1 VHPAIERARAALSG
15 WRPAPMSAAQEA
27 AFDDYCRGR
36 FARLT
41 TTFAVSTLVCAAV
54 WWPADYLV
62 YRALPEYIRPF
73 QIWRAVIC
81 AIAAVH
87 LATSWVPALRPSVV
101 ARFAV
106 EFVIVCATMGYGA
119 GLLRGPEGVQFHLL
133 YVLGFATVP
142 LPVRLS
148 TRVVM
153 TAAFCAAVVLGCVV
167 PFPALR
173 GSPHLFM
180 AISFLVWI
188 CGISVTFGHAT
199 FLALRAHFVQAAE
212 LAEANTSLEAR
223 VAERTR
229 ELRELLSRLETTR
242 EEERGRIARELHDQL
257 GQELMAQRLT
267 LEIAEECL
275 DGEPATARAKLV
287 EMRNLLGG
295 MMGTVRALIGDL
307 RPWILHD
314 LGLGEAAQ
322 WLARRTEELAGVR
335 CELTVVGDPTTLDP
349 ERSAAVFRI
358 LQESLTNVTKHA
370 HATRVAIDLATTD
383 DALVLRVRDDG
394 IGPAAPGSKGGFG
407 VLGMRERAH
416 ALGGDLALRGL
427 PGGGTEVTCHL
438 PQRTSNGATP

>member
-1 VHPAIERARAALSG
+1 
-15 WRPAPMSAAQEA
+15 MSPSQEA
-27 AFDDYCRGR
+27 AFDAYCRDR
-36 FARLT
+36 FERLT
-41 TTFAVSTLVCAAV
+41 LIFAVSTLLCAAV

-62 YRALPEYIRPF
+62 YGALPDYIRPF
-73 QIWRAVIC
+73 QIWRSVIC
-81 AIAAVH
+81 AAAALH
-87 LATSWVPALRPSVV
+87 LVAAWIPSLKPYVV
-101 ARFAV
+101 ARFALG
-106 EFVIVCATMGYGA
+106 FVVACATMGYGA

-142 LPVRLS
+142 LPLRLS
-148 TRVVM
+148 TRIVL
-153 TAAFCAAVVLGCVV
+153 TCGFCAAVVAGCLV
-167 PFPALR
+167 PFPEWR
-173 GSPHLFM
+173 GSPHLPM
-180 AISFLVWI
+180 VVSFFAWI

-199 FLALRAHFVQAAE
+199 FLILRSHFFQAAE
-212 LAEANTSLEAR
+212 LAQANASLEAR

-275 DGEPATARAKLV
+275 DGEPVTAREKLV

-335 CELTVVGDPTTLDP
+335 CELSVVGDPTTLDP
-349 ERSAAVFRI
+349 VRSAAIFRI

-370 HATRVAIDLATTD
+370 HATRVAIDVTTTD
-383 DALVLRVRDDG
+383 DALVLSVRDDG
-394 IGPAAPGSKGGFG
+394 IGPAAPASKGGFG

-416 ALGGDLALRGL
+416 ALGGDLSLRGL
-427 PGGGTEVTCHL
+427 PGGGTEVTCRL
-438 PQRTSNGATP
+438 PQRTSNGTTP